1 MKENKLF
8 SPVVQV
14 LSLALVLWL
23 LGSGLT
29 AGLASAA
36 LPAAPVLDYPV
47 NKTFNGT
54 ADFTDLTSDISRVSG
69 LAQGSIAAKV
79 RTSSG
84 AAVKTIFSLS
94 DTKDPSSNMS
104 LTINGGSLY
113 FENRENGVYAT
124 KLNAPASSVIND
136 GNWHTVVLTVGS
148 GGTAMYIDG
157 ALSVTDASTS
167 FFPNVKTPDGMWIG
181 RNGDNGGGQWYYAG
195 DIALVQLYDKALS
208 ADEALAVS
216 TDRALAQNAMTASAS
231 SFQTG
236 NEPVK
241 ALDGN
246 TGTMWHT
253 LWSGT
258 DTTRE
263 LTLNLGGVYSL
274 SKLTYLPR
282 QDSSANGT
290 ITSYEIYTS
299 ADGTAFTKSVSGTWA
314 NDKTLKAAVV
324 AANGVRYV
332 KLKALAGTGGFASA
346 AEIGVYVPGGDGTP
360 PSPGGLSAKA
370 TKSSE
375 IYVSWN
381 DSAGATG
388 YDLEADGTVISG
400 VTSPYLHTGLA
411 AGSTHTYKIRGR
423 NSRGTGEWSAP
434 VSAATLTGN
443 AFKTVP
449 TALFGPNMFGS
460 AGYRIPS
467 LFTTSKGTLIAG
479 IDQRIPGNAD
489 SPNDINFAIR
499 RSTDGGQTWNSIQ
512 VLIDYPGSGY
522 NGASVIDSELMQD
535 PATGTLFALVDHFPG
550 GYGFG
555 QAKAGTGFDANGN
568 KILTDN
574 SGAAYTLRAGGAV
587 YNSAGA
593 VTTYT
598 VRDNGDVY
606 NGATYAGNIY
616 LKTGIAPESLHE
628 YGTSYLQIIQSTDD
642 GLTWSAPVDL
652 NAQVKA
658 DWMKFMG
665 TGPGNGIAI
674 GSGPYAGRLVFPV
687 YYTNTGGYQSSAVI
701 YSDDHGKTWKR
712 GESPN
717 DGRVVNGAV
726 LNSQTLN
733 VSTAQLTEDAV
744 IEVTGGGLK
753 MFMRNTSA
761 QKRVAVA
768 TSSDGGATW
777 DDNVTFDSALPEPYC
792 QLSAV
797 NFPDLGD
804 GKRRVLFSNPASTGS
819 RTNGTVRLSEDGSST
834 WAYSKVI
841 TPGSYS
847 YSSLTVLPDKSIGL
861 LYEGESGEILFTR
874 FNLDWIK
881 TP

>member
-1 MKENKLF
+1 MKKKRMF

-14 LSLALVLWL
+14 LSLALALWL

-29 AGLASAA
+29 AELASAA
-36 LPAAPVLDYPV
+36 LPGAPVLDYPV

-54 ADFTDLTSDISRVSG
+54 TDFTDITADISKVSG

-104 LTINGGSLY
+104 LTMNGGTLY

-124 KLNAPASSVIND
+124 RLSAPASSVSND
-136 GNWHTVVLTVGS
+136 GNWHTVVLTAGS

-157 ALSVTDASTS
+157 ALSASDSSAS

-181 RNGDNGGGQWYYAG
+181 RNADDGGGQWYYAG
-195 DIALVQLYDKALS
+195 DIAFVQVYDKALS

-216 TDRALAQNAMTASAS
+216 TDRALAQSAMTASAS

-236 NEPVK
+236 DEPAK
-241 ALDGN
+241 ALDRN
-246 TGTMWHT
+246 TATMWHT
-253 LWSGT
+253 FWNGT

-263 LTLNLGGVYSL
+263 ITLNLGGAYSL

-282 QDSSANGT
+282 QDSSSNGT

-299 ADGTAFTKSVSGTWA
+299 ADGTAFTKAVSGTWA
-314 NDKTLKAAVV
+314 NDKTLKTAVF
-324 AANGVRYV
+324 AANGARYV
-332 KLKALAGTGGFASA
+332 KLKALAGAGGFASA
-346 AEIGVYVPGGDGTP
+346 AEIGVYALGGDGTP
-360 PSPGGLSAKA
+360 PVPAGLSAKA
-370 TKSSE
+370 TKASE
-375 IYVSWN
+375 VYLSWN
-381 DSAGATG
+381 DSPGAAG
-388 YDLEADGTVISG
+388 YDLEADGTVIGG
-400 VTSPYLHTGLA
+400 VSSPYLHTGLA
-411 AGSTHTYKIRGR
+411 AGSTHSYKIRAR
-423 NSRGTGEWSAP
+423 NSRGAGQWSAP
-434 VSAATLTGN
+434 VTAVTFMGS

-449 TALFGPNMFGS
+449 AALFGPNMFGS

-467 LFTTSKGTLIAG
+467 LLTTSKGTLIAG

-512 VLIDYPGSGY
+512 VLVDYPGSGA
-522 NGASVIDSELMQD
+522 NGASVIDSELLQD
-535 PATGTLFALVDHFPG
+535 PATGTLFALIDHFPG

-555 QAKAGTGFDANGN
+555 QAKAGTGSDANGY

-574 SGAAYTLRAGGAV
+574 AGGTYTLRGNGAV

-593 VTTYT
+593 VTAYT

-606 NGATYAGNIY
+606 NGTAYAGNIY
-616 LKTGIAPESLHE
+616 LKMGIAPESLHE
-628 YGTSYLQIIQSTDD
+628 YGTSYLQLIQSTDD

-658 DWMKFMG
+658 GWMKFMG

-687 YYTNTGGYQSSAVI
+687 YYTNTGGFQSSAVI

-717 DGRVVNGAV
+717 DGRVFNGAV
-726 LNSQTLN
+726 LNAQTLN
-733 VSTAQLTEDAV
+733 VGTAQLTEDAV
-744 IEVTGGGLK
+744 IELPGGGLK
-753 MFMRNTSA
+753 MFMRNTA
-761 QKRVAVA
+761 GEKRVAVA
-768 TSSDGGATW
+768 TSTDGGATW
-777 DDNVTFDSALPEPYC
+777 DNNVTFDAALPEPYC
-792 QLSAV
+792 QLTAV

-804 GKRRVLFSNPASTGS
+804 GKRRVLFANPASTGS
-819 RTNGTVRLSEDGSST
+819 RTNGTVRLSEDGGST
-834 WAYSKVI
+834 WSYSKVL
-841 TPGSYS
+841 TPGSYA
-847 YSSLTVLPDKSIGL
+847 YSSMTVLPDKSIGL
-861 LYEGESGEILFTR
+861 LYEGESGQIMFTR

-881 TP
+881 NP